1 MRYSP
6 SSSVR
11 TERTFSMRAGLV
23 ASTVTP
29 GSTAPDVSL
38 RTPAMP
44 LVCCASAVPDAH
56 IRHVDVIKP
65 IQRAVR
71 VMVCLPG
78 TWRPAMTAT
87 LLFANVVRV
96 FIPRH
101 TGCQAGMDSRNGQQ
115 GQHGQQEWTY
125 RRSRF
130 HTLGNNSSPSNSL
143 SKVHSS
149 D

>member
-1 MRYSP
+1 
-6 SSSVR
+6 
-11 TERTFSMRAGLV
+11 MRAGLV

-44 LVCCASAVPDAH
+44 LVCCASAVPDAN

-96 FIPRH
+96 YIPRH
-101 TGCQAGMDSRNGQQ
+101 TGCQAGMDSRDSRNGQQ
-115 GQHGQQEWTY
+115 GQQEWTAGTAGMDSRDSRNGQQGQQEWTAGTAGMD
-125 RRSRF
+125 RR
-130 HTLGNNSSPSNSL
+130 NSL
-143 SKVHSS
+143 NGQ
-149 D
+149 

>member
-1 MRYSP
+1 
-6 SSSVR
+6 
-11 TERTFSMRAGLV
+11 MRAGLV

-78 TWRPAMTAT
+78 SVASCDDGDPVICECSSGLYTQTHRMS
-87 LLFANVVRV
+87 
-96 FIPRH
+96 
-101 TGCQAGMDSRNGQQ
+101 SRNGQQ
-115 GQHGQQEWTY
+115 LRFRHWGGKNLGGGLPGHDFSEW
-125 RRSRF
+125 
-130 HTLGNNSSPSNSL
+130 
-143 SKVHSS
+143 
-149 D
+149 

>member
-1 MRYSP
+1 
-6 SSSVR
+6 
-11 TERTFSMRAGLV
+11 MRAGLV

-96 FIPRH
+96 YIPRH
-101 TGCQAGMDSRNGQQ
+101 TGCQAGMDILGHTR
-115 GQHGQQEWTY
+115 TY

-149 D
+149 DCPSYRRR

>member
-1 MRYSP
+1 
-6 SSSVR
+6 
-11 TERTFSMRAGLV
+11 MRAGLV

-38 RTPAMP
+38 RTPAMR

-56 IRHVDVIKP
+56 IRQVDVIKP

-71 VMVCLPG
+71 VMVCL
-78 TWRPAMTAT
+78 
-87 LLFANVVRV
+87 
-96 FIPRH
+96 RH
-101 TGCQAGMDSRNGQQ
+101 VASCDDGDPVICECSSGPYTQTHRMSSRN
-115 GQHGQQEWTY
+115 GQQEWTY

-149 D
+149 DCPSYRRR

>member
-1 MRYSP
+1 
-6 SSSVR
+6 
-11 TERTFSMRAGLV
+11 MRAGLV

-38 RTPAMP
+38 RIPAMP

-87 LLFANVVRV
+87 LLFANSPGLYTQTQR
-96 FIPRH
+96 
-101 TGCQAGMDSRNGQQ
+101 MSSRNGQ
-115 GQHGQQEWTY
+115 HWTDLQADVIG
-125 RRSRF
+125 
-130 HTLGNNSSPSNSL
+130 HPASSELPPESTERTDLIRN
-143 SKVHSS
+143 
-149 D
+149 